1 MTENLFEFVFSLI
14 ENVSTLKDFF
24 VANPTLEDNLQR
36 TFNLAVND
44 WQVDDRTK
52 EAVRQKMPYHL
63 IQLKELV
70 THAPKGHK
78 PKENDL
84 LNLWKDRI
92 LADPGCSTY
101 LSSIQQENLRQIQQQ
116 GFQTLQTQ
124 LGNQL
129 QGISEKIDQQSNHRI
144 YSCAKYWDNYASV
157 IDGQKQLPLSII
169 LCGREDSVSKVTET
183 CKQASRCN
191 IEARTQREALAFAC
205 AAILSA
211 APNKAG
217 RAFVVEDSATYY
229 ELSNSTQPL
238 IIITNILENHATA
251 VNNGHTVLCCVS
263 PQSRLQDKIQLK
275 ELDRDGFV
283 TSLETAGYDETQ
295 ARIIARDTSR
305 DISNLWREIDIVA
318 APYNWENAQNIRQ
331 LIPALL
337 LGEWNEEID
346 SDCELVAQMAQMPY
360 KDYMFKLQP
369 LITAEESPLVKIGN
383 TWAIPTPYFLMRRFF
398 KDITNEDIESF
409 LQCADWIFE
418 DDDPTAVNKHDEIFV
433 IKNRNQV
440 YSNELRKGI
449 FQSIALLSLL
459 QEEQKNS
466 SESIRYYLQ
475 EQLKRFDLQR
485 FLSNR
490 PYLLL
495 IAEAAPL
502 EFLNYLLADMHGNCE
517 LFDEIFKIKTE
528 KQPILFRS
536 IPYTDLLFCLE
547 NLAWDEIYLPAV
559 TDILLYCCKYPRD
572 NSHLNAPSHTLRYIY
587 NLLLPQTHADFSLR
601 MGILQS
607 LSQNYP
613 KDVRVL
619 CLEILSDLT
628 RGEMKLNSHFQWR
641 GIEKHFTPLEAKTVW
656 LKDIQQVIKLM
667 LQLSNWNE
675 KEICDYIELSFHRLM
690 STSRTI
696 FLSAFFEHKAQM
708 QGNERIYECLQRNI
722 DYHHTY
728 DKSQYALDK
737 EQIKPYKDLLSAIES
752 EDFVVRGYHRLDK
765 ILSEHIVD
773 DGDFER
779 KNEMKL
785 DQLDSVIRDVL
796 EEMGIEGVFQ
806 LSKLSE
812 TKEVIARSL
821 VRVTDQ
827 YTRDVYGNF
836 IANTLQIEF
845 VRCYFYYLYHA
856 IGNEAYFSIVDSL
869 LELSKEH
876 IAIVLYAP
884 PLSEKL
890 AKYAESFGEQITL
903 EYWSNVMLYNLH
915 ENDIPLIKRY
925 STCIKKRQ
933 DILSLMINS
942 NISSAIS
949 SEDKV
954 SILVELVRSGDWDK
968 MQNKAYNIACLLNTI
983 DLPTD
988 KEQKNF
994 IFLIE
999 LVMSESLKDFMQDNT
1014 LLLEKEIQSSPEV
1027 MMQLMSLTYLSDDKI
1042 AHKQGTESNA
1052 SYGADEIKISL
1063 AGLHFF
1069 EHYNLIPGLQ
1079 SDKSID
1085 YQILNAYID
1094 NLQELAKVYQRVEI
1108 TPYVI
1113 GKIIGKIPEGNDYPS
1128 TEMCALIEKLN
1139 NDKVDGEINCAIFNK
1154 QGATTRSR
1162 FSGGEIERKRIETF
1176 KLFRDR
1182 ALGKSPRMVKI
1193 LSDLIR
1199 SYEQRAEME
1208 DLQAERNKLRS

>member
-24 VANPTLEDNLQR
+24 VANPTLEDNLER

-70 THAPKGHK
+70 THAHKGHN
-78 PKENDL
+78 PKENEL

-144 YSCAKYWDNYASV
+144 YSCAKYWDNYARV

-211 APNKAG
+211 APNEAG

-238 IIITNILENHATA
+238 IIITNLLENHATA

-275 ELDRDGFV
+275 ELDREGFV

-305 DISNLWREIDIVA
+305 DISNLWREIDIVTL
-318 APYNWENAQNIRQ
+318 PYNWENAQNIRQ

-360 KDYMFKLQP
+360 KDYMCKLQP

-418 DDDPTAVNKHDEIFV
+418 DDDPTAVNELDEIFV
-433 IKNRNQV
+433 IKNRNKA

-449 FQSIALLSLL
+449 FQSVALLSLL

-466 SESIRYYLQ
+466 SESIHYYLQ

-502 EFLNYLLADMHGNCE
+502 EFLNYLHADMHGNCE
-517 LFDEIFKIKTE
+517 LFDEIFKIRTAKVNPHCTW
-528 KQPILFRS
+528 S
-536 IPYTDLLFCLE
+536 YYTDLLFCLE
-547 NLAWDEIYLPAV
+547 SLAWDKLYLPIV
-559 TDILLYCCKYPRD
+559 VDILLYCCKYPRD
-572 NSHLNAPSHTLRYIY
+572 NSYLNSPSYTLRHVF
-587 NLLLPQTHADFSLR
+587 NLLLPQTHADFNQRIS
-601 MGILQS
+601 ILQT
-607 LSQNYP
+607 LSQKYP

-656 LKDIQQVIKLM
+656 LKDIQQVINLM

-708 QGNERIYECLQRNI
+708 QGNEQIYECLQRNI

-752 EDFVVRGYHRLDK
+752 EDFVVRSNHQLYK
-765 ILSEHIVD
+765 ITSIQFTDISDYEK
-773 DGDFER
+773 R
-779 KNEMKL
+779 
-785 DQLDSVIRDVL
+785 R
-796 EEMGIEGVFQ
+796 EEMLQQCVSLIRNIIEERGIEGVFELAR
-806 LSKLSE
+806 LSIKRAE
-812 TKEVIARSL
+812 IARSL
-821 VRVTDQ
+821 IQIDHQ
-827 YTRDVYGNF
+827 YTHEIYRNF
-836 IANTLQIEF
+836 IANTLPIEF
-845 VRCYFYYLYHA
+845 VHFYFFCLYYA
-856 IGNEAYFSIVDSL
+856 IGVENYLGVVDSL
-869 LELSKEH
+869 LPLSKEH
-876 IAIVLYAP
+876 IAIVLSAP
-884 PLSEKL
+884 PLNTELIKC
-890 AKYAESFGEQITL
+890 AESFGEPITSDFWRNITL
-903 EYWSNVMLYNLH
+903 DVLS
-915 ENDIPLIKRY
+915 ENDHPIITKHIREIKEH
-925 STCIKKRQ
+925 K
-933 DILSLMINS
+933 DILELMANR
-942 NISSAIS
+942 NTSAAFCA
-949 SEDKV
+949 EEKV
-954 SILVELVRSGDWDK
+954 SLLIELVQDGNWDQMK
-968 MQNKAYNIACLLNTI
+968 EKAHYIASLLKTI
-983 DLPTD
+983 DLPSEQKLRKAILHLELIIYKELMKNTSDMTLHLD
-988 KEQKNF
+988 KEV
-994 IFLIE
+994 L
-999 LVMSESLKDFMQDNT
+999 
-1014 LLLEKEIQSSPEV
+1014 SSPEL
-1027 MMQLMSLTYLSDDKI
+1027 MMELIRLLYSTDRDQDTSTQLTSAAWTYFQFHTPL
-1042 AHKQGTESNA
+1042 
-1052 SYGADEIKISL
+1052 
-1063 AGLHFF
+1063 
-1069 EHYNLIPGLQ
+1069 PGLLPGGTV
-1079 SDKSID
+1079 D
-1085 YQILNAYID
+1085 YEILKRYID
-1094 NLQELAKVYQRVEI
+1094 QLQKLAEEQNRTETTY
-1108 TPYVI
+1108 YVI
-1113 GKIIGKIPEGNDYPS
+1113 GKIIGKIPDGNDYPS

-1139 NDKVDGEINCAIFNK
+1139 NDKVDGEIHCAISNK
-1154 QGATTRSR
+1154 QGATIRSR

-1176 KLFRDR
+1176 KIFRDR
-1182 ALGKSPRMVKI
+1182 ALGKSPRMVRI

-1208 DLQAERNKLRS
+1208 DLQAEWNKLRS

>member
-24 VANPTLEDNLQR
+24 VANPTLEDNLER

-70 THAPKGHK
+70 THAPKGHN
-78 PKENDL
+78 PKENEL

-144 YSCAKYWDNYASV
+144 YSCAKYWDNYARV

-169 LCGREDSVSKVTET
+169 LCGREDSVSKVTEI

-191 IEARTQREALAFAC
+191 IEARTKREALAFVC

-211 APNKAG
+211 APNEAG

-238 IIITNILENHATA
+238 IIITNLLENHATA

-305 DISNLWREIDIVA
+305 DISNLWREIDIVTL
-318 APYNWENAQNIRQ
+318 PYNWEKAQNIRQ

-337 LGEWNEEID
+337 LGGWNEEID

-360 KDYMFKLQP
+360 KDYMCKLQP

-418 DDDPTAVNKHDEIFV
+418 DDDPTAVNKLDEIFV
-433 IKNRNQV
+433 IKNRNQA

-502 EFLNYLLADMHGNCE
+502 EFLNYLLADRKGDCE
-517 LFDEIFKIKTE
+517 LFNEIFKIRTE
-528 KQPILFRS
+528 KLPILFRS
-536 IPYTDLLFCLE
+536 IPYTELVSCLE
-547 NLAWDEIYLPAV
+547 NLAWDEIYLSAV
-559 TDILLYCCKYPRD
+559 TDILLYCCKYPHD
-572 NSHLNAPSHTLRYIY
+572 NDFLNDPFDSLLNIY
-587 NLLLPQTHADFSLR
+587 NLLLPQTHANFSLR
-601 MGILQS
+601 MGILQD
-607 LSQNYP
+607 LSQTYP
-613 KDVRVL
+613 ADVRSL
-619 CLEILSDLT
+619 CFNILDKFLHGGIRQT
-628 RGEMKLNSHFQWR
+628 FHFQWR
-641 GIEKHFTPLEAKTVW
+641 GIEKHFTPLKAKKVW
-656 LKDIQQVIKLM
+656 LEDIQQVIKLM

-675 KEICDYIELSFHRLM
+675 KEICDYIKLSFHHVM
-690 STSRTI
+690 STSRTV

-722 DYHHTY
+722 NYHTY
-728 DKSQYALDK
+728 DESKYALDQ
-737 EQIKPYKDLLSAIES
+737 EQIKSYKDLLLAIES
-752 EDFVVRGYHRLDK
+752 EDFVVHSYHRLEK

-812 TKEVIARSL
+812 TKEVTARSL

-836 IANTLQIEF
+836 VANTLQIEF
-845 VRCYFYYLYHA
+845 VRYYFYYLYHA

-925 STCIKKRQ
+925 LTCIKKRQ

-968 MQNKAYNIACLLNTI
+968 MQNEAYNIACLLNTI

-988 KEQKNF
+988 KEQKNL

-999 LVMSESLKDFMQDNT
+999 LMMSKSLKDFMQDNT

-1042 AHKQGTESNA
+1042 AHKQGTEPSA

-1069 EHYNLIPGLQ
+1069 EEYNLIPGLQ

-1154 QGATTRSR
+1154 QGATIRSR
-1162 FSGGEIERKRIETF
+1162 FSGGEIERKRIEIF

-1182 ALGKSPRMVKI
+1182 ALGKSPRMVRI